1 MTLHNENFEFTSRHT
16 HELIDQI
23 FSRIAIALA
32 RMLAMTFSDLAK
44 IITYSYEPNHK
55 VMKAFENMKL
65 RSADFMNIAYSTPV
79 GRKNKLESR
88 SFHLRIL
95 WEIKRKVD
103 LKAFILYQ
111 LFSLSLQNVRKRNL
125 QNVQFR
131 WKLHTLCS
139 IWFFFKIFSLKEIK
153 YNTAGYI
160 YVWKSF
166 HLIKQN

>member
-1 MTLHNENFEFTSRHT
+1 MQLCNSLNHVNYWRYTST
-16 HELIDQI
+16 AGYEGYLLEKPSQ
-23 FSRIAIALA
+23 SN
-32 RMLAMTFSDLAK
+32 
-44 IITYSYEPNHK
+44 SYESSHK

-153 YNTAGYI
+153 YNTAGYT